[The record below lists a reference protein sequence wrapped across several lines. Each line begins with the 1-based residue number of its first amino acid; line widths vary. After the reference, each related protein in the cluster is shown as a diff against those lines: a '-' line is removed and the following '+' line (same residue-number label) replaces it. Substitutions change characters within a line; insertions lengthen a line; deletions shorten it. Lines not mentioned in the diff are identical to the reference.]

1 MALDS
6 RALAWATLAH
16 KALPQRGLVTLLRE
30 FRDPAVILSASA
42 ATLGRHVPAAVAAA
56 ALAPVPAADLDATR
70 RWLDDPS
77 HHLIAWDDGDYPRAL
92 LDIGHAPPVLFFI
105 GARPLL
111 NVPALA
117 IVGSRMATPQGRT
130 NARGFARALADA
142 GLTIVSGLAH
152 GVDAAA
158 HEGALPTAAST
169 LAVIGTGPDRVYPA
183 RNRDLARRIAER
195 GGIVSEF
202 LPGTPPRK
210 ENFPRRNRLIS
221 GLARVTVVVEAAQA
235 SGALQTAGC
244 AQEQGREVM
253 AVPGPITSPV
263 SAGTNGLIRDGATP
277 LLELADLLP
286 HYPEAAP
293 IAVRGPA
300 PEAGTLAP
308 VEGRIV
314 NALWAGPRRT
324 EELIE
329 ATGAPVTDALDALSA
344 LELSGRIR
352 QRGGG
357 LYELAPTQLFGV
369 RRET

>member
-183 RNRDLARRIAER
+183 RNRDLARRIAEG

-221 GLARVTVVVEAAQA
+221 GLARGVLVVEATLS
-235 SGALQTAGC
+235 SGSLITARWAG
-244 AQEQGREVM
+244 EQGRDVFAIPGSIHSPFAKGCHKLIREGAKLVETAQDVLVELGM
-253 AVPGPITSPV
+253 GPETASTASARQGTSAGEPPLLAAMGYDPVTVDDLVARTGATADAVLAELVRLELDDRV
-263 SAGTNGLIRDGATP
+263 SA
-277 LLELADLLP
+277 LP
-286 HYPEAAP
+286 
-293 IAVRGPA
+293 
-300 PEAGTLAP
+300 
-308 VEGRIV
+308 
-314 NALWAGPRRT
+314 
-324 EELIE
+324 
-329 ATGAPVTDALDALSA
+329 
-344 LELSGRIR
+344 
-352 QRGGG
+352 GGG
-357 LYELAPTQLFGV
+357 WQRLTGGS
-369 RRET
+369 